1 MTLFDGFAYVQVQA
15 GQQLVVGP
23 LDFTGFQTP
32 HSGPVNTEVTVWAT
46 EGDRFITGDYL
57 SLGAL
62 TPSCSTLTPQTD
74 ALHPVDNFFNS
85 TISPNG
91 QPAGGRTPDYDNNLG
106 FDLATLD
113 PPEGTIP
120 NDATGASVCLGT
132 VGDTYFFGGI
142 AFSTLIQ
149 APNLQITKT
158 ASQPSA
164 SPGDVVDYTTTVTNP
179 STRPPDDP
187 LSGTPVDAATNLI
200 VADPLPSGLDFVGF
214 TNDPG
219 GLCVYNAA
227 TRTINCPVGKLEP
240 DATFTFTY
248 SASVDAVAQ
257 GDTSQP
263 LINYACYTSN
273 SIDQPDT
280 IFSGCA
286 NASVIVPPAPPEPA
300 DLGVVKTVSASHVGP
315 GDNVTW
321 SIVATNY
328 GPATSTGFVLADQLP
343 ARVGLVSAT
352 ASPSLTCTYP
362 AAGTSG
368 AITCTAPSIPAAPAA
383 GSSVTLTVVTSVPA
397 TTPDGTVLT
406 NVTTVNGDQPEPTP
420 DPHPNRDTASTV
432 VETPPTP
439 VPPNPT
445 PEPQPQPPT
454 PPVPPEKPELIPGG
468 PAGTRISLHKLA
480 SPGTASRG
488 QNVSF
493 TLVLRNRGEPA
504 ALNVRVCDTP
514 PPGLQI
520 TAAPGFHRSGDSVCT
535 TVQEL
540 RYPGS
545 RTFHLT
551 ALVTSG
557 SPGVRTNR
565 ATATSSNTP
574 AAHASAKIR
583 ILPPVPLGRG

>member
-1 MTLFDGFAYVQVQA
+1 MPAGATIVRAFLYWAADLSCGVNRPCDSTTPAQQNAPGGDSVSNNDKYTTVEMKAGSGSYTTIDATASGRDGAWADVPSWYSQPGNAPGDAYQVRADVTPEVSAALLTRARRNARGQETLPITVANVQAGTGYNRYAGWNLVVVWETPTAPWRDVTLFDGFAYVQVQA

-32 HSGPVNTEVTVWAT
+32 HSGPVNAEVTVWAT

-62 TPSCSTLTPQTD
+62 TSSCSTLTPQTD
-74 ALHPVDNFFNS
+74 ALHPADNFFNS

-164 SPGDVVDYTTTVTNP
+164 SPGNVVDYTTTVTNP

-214 TNDPG
+214 TNNPG
-219 GLCVYNAA
+219 GLCVYVAT
-227 TRTINCPVGKLEP
+227 TRTINCPVETLEP

-328 GPATSTGFVLADQLP
+328 GPATSTSFVLADQLP
-343 ARVGLVSAT
+343 ARVGFVSAT

-362 AAGTSG
+362 AVGSSA
-368 AITCTAPSIPAAPAA
+368 AIT
-383 GSSVTLTVVTSVPA
+383 
-397 TTPDGTVLT
+397 
-406 NVTTVNGDQPEPTP
+406 
-420 DPHPNRDTASTV
+420 
-432 VETPPTP
+432 
-439 VPPNPT
+439 
-445 PEPQPQPPT
+445 
-454 PPVPPEKPELIPGG
+454 
-468 PAGTRISLHKLA
+468 
-480 SPGTASRG
+480 SRRRA
-488 QNVSF
+488 F
-493 TLVLRNRGEPA
+493 RLR
-504 ALNVRVCDTP
+504 P
-514 PPGLQI
+514 PPGR
-520 TAAPGFHRSGDSVCT
+520 P
-535 TVQEL
+535 
-540 RYPGS
+540 
-545 RTFHLT
+545 
-551 ALVTSG
+551 
-557 SPGVRTNR
+557 
-565 ATATSSNTP
+565 
-574 AAHASAKIR
+574 
-583 ILPPVPLGRG
+583 